1 VLPFRSAAPTSVGV
15 SESAALPASQP
26 DPAYL
31 GGLNPP
37 QREAVLT
44 TEGPVLVLAGAGT
57 GKTAA
62 LTARL
67 AHLIATRRAWPS
79 QILAVTFTNKAA
91 REMKERVSRISNGAI
106 EGMPWLGTF
115 HSIGAKMLRIHAE
128 LAGLQSN
135 FTILDTDDQLRLLKQ
150 LIAAADL
157 DEKRWPAR
165 QLASCIDRWKNKGWI
180 PADID
185 AGESEAFANGR
196 GGELYAQYQDRLKA
210 LNACDFGDLLLHM
223 LTVFRTRPDVLE
235 QYRDRFRYILVDE
248 YQDTNAV
255 QYDWLRL
262 LAEPRRNICC
272 VGDDDQS
279 IYSWR
284 GAEVANILRFEADF
298 PGATTIRLEQN
309 YRSTPH
315 ILGAASGLI
324 AHNSGRL
331 GKTLWTE
338 IDAGDKVRVIGVWD
352 GPEEARRIGDDV
364 ESMQRRGGSL
374 DDVAILVRA
383 QFQTRELEERFI
395 AIGLPYQIVG
405 GFRFYE
411 RAEIRDALAYLRLV
425 QSPADDLAFE
435 RIVNTPKR
443 GLGEKAVA
451 AIHRH
456 ARAAGLPLL
465 LAAAQMLDSDELTA
479 QARRSL
485 GRFVGDFARWR
496 TMHAQNLAAADQE
509 RAPQSAGSTFDAA
522 TFTGARSVPHADLA
536 RLILEES
543 GYTAALQTE
552 KSAEAAGRLENLAE
566 LARAMEE
573 YETLGAFLEHVSLVM
588 DNDAARGEPKVTIMT
603 IHAAKGLEFP
613 VVFLAG
619 WEEGV
624 FPSQRAIDEGGLASL
639 EEERRLAYV
648 AITRARREAT
658 ILHAA
663 NRRIYGQ
670 WTSSIPSR
678 FIAELPPEHIESET
692 TMTGGESL
700 WRAQW
705 SERED
710 PFAHLAYG
718 GTGRATTRGPGYQR
732 AASDFRAQ
740 LNDRSARER
749 PAGAYASPPSEVR
762 ASAISLGNKGR
773 GDLALGQRVFHGK
786 FGYGTIAVIEGNKLE
801 IDFEHAGRKRVL
813 DSFVSA
819 G

>member
-1 VLPFRSAAPTSVGV
+1 MP
-15 SESAALPASQP
+15 ESAPPSP
-26 DPAYL
+26 EPVYL
-31 GGLNPP
+31 AGLNAP

-91 REMKERVSRISNGAI
+91 REMKERVSAISGGAI

-115 HSIGAKMLRIHAE
+115 HSTGAKMLRSQAE
-128 LAGLQSN
+128 LVGLQSN
-135 FTILDTDDQLRLLKQ
+135 FTIIDTDDQVRLIKQ
-150 LIAAADL
+150 LITAADL

-165 QLASCIDRWKNKGWI
+165 QFAGLVDRWKNRGWT

-185 AGESEAFANGR
+185 AAESEAFANGR
-196 GGELYAQYQDRLKA
+196 GQQLYVQYQERLRT

-223 LTVFRTRPDVLE
+223 LVVFRKHPDVLE
-235 QYRDRFRYILVDE
+235 QYRQRFRYILVDE
-248 YQDTNAV
+248 YQDTNAA
-255 QYDWLRL
+255 QYDWLKL
-262 LAEPRRNICC
+262 LAEPRRNLCC

-284 GAEVANILRFEADF
+284 GAEVANILRFEKDF
-298 PGATTIRLEQN
+298 PGATIIRLEQN

-315 ILGAASGLI
+315 ILAAATGLI
-324 AHNSGRL
+324 AHNAGRL

-338 IDAGDKVRVIGVWD
+338 QDQGDKVRVIGVWD
-352 GPEEARRIGDDV
+352 GPEEARRVGD
-364 ESMQRRGGSL
+364 EIERLQARGTSL
-374 DDVAILVRA
+374 DEMAILVRA
-383 QFQTRELEERFI
+383 QFQTREFEERFI
-395 AIGLPYQIVG
+395 AIGLAYQIVG

-411 RAEIRDALAYLRLV
+411 RAEIRDALAYLRLI

-435 RIVNTPKR
+435 RIVNQPKR
-443 GLGEKAVA
+443 GLGDKAVA
-451 AIHRH
+451 TIHRF
-456 ARAAGLPLL
+456 ARASQQPLL
-465 LAAAQMLDSDELTA
+465 LAAAQMLDSDELTP

-485 GRFVGDFARWR
+485 GRFVGDVARGR
-496 TMHAQNLAAADQE
+496 QM
-509 RAPQSAGSTFDAA
+509 A
-522 TFTGARSVPHADLA
+522 TEIPHPELA
-536 RLILEES
+536 RIMLDES
-543 GYTAALQTE
+543 GYTAMLQAE
-552 KSAEAAGRLENLAE
+552 RSAEAAGRLENLAE

-573 YETLGAFLEHVSLVM
+573 YESLSAFLEHVSLVM
-588 DNDAARGEPKVTIMT
+588 DNDSVNAGHKVTIMT
-603 IHAAKGLEFP
+603 IHAAKGLEFQH
-613 VVFLAG
+613 VWLAG

-624 FPSQRAIDEGGLASL
+624 FPSQRSLDEGGLASL

-648 AITRARREAT
+648 AITRARRNAT
-658 ILHAA
+658 IMHAA
-663 NRRIYGQ
+663 NRRIFGQ

-678 FIAELPPEHIESET
+678 FVAELPREHIEEET

-705 SERED
+705 SERTD
-710 PFAHLAYG
+710 PFAHLGPAQSM
-718 GTGRATTRGPGYQR
+718 RASTRGPGWQR
-732 AASDFRAQ
+732 ASSGGRFNAQ
-740 LNDRSARER
+740 PQRIIEAK
-749 PAGAYASPPSEVR
+749 
-762 ASAISLGNKGR
+762 ASAVSLGNKGR
-773 GDLALGQRVFHGK
+773 DDLALGPRVFHSK
-786 FGYGTIAVIEGNKLE
+786 FGYGTIAAIEGNKLE